1 MHFKN
6 ALAEHEPR
14 GSEYT
19 RRATLTGKDSG
30 RAVEIFSQLTMSN
43 PQFRADDNVNGTFA
57 DPTHGDREVLIDLKP
72 ALGHTP
78 ISKLSPQSLFLLIT
92 AMAALAAF
100 FLLDQRLSATAGL
113 GVLSLLGML
122 PAWRAHGRLPQTLF
136 AYCTFSLAIQNQYF
150 SVAYPF
156 SNIFVLTGMLGLFF
170 VSGRSWQELHFAPGQ
185 TRKWTRPALVL
196 GLLLAAL
203 ILAIYFQQPE
213 LVGKNP
219 TPRQWPVD
227 VLLIVALGYATFS
240 ALMEETIFRGVLLA
254 AAQQHLPAGLAIA
267 AQAFV
272 FAAAHYHAG
281 FPSQAAGAGLA
292 FVWGAAAGWITLKAG
307 SIYPAY
313 LLHFVLVL
321 ALFLVLAFV
330 P

>member
-1 MHFKN
+1 
-6 ALAEHEPR
+6 
-14 GSEYT
+14 
-19 RRATLTGKDSG
+19 
-30 RAVEIFSQLTMSN
+30 MSN
-43 PQFRADDNVNGTFA
+43 PLFRADDNVNGTFA

-72 ALGHTP
+72 APGYTL
-78 ISKLSPQSLFLLIT
+78 ISKLSPQSLFLSIA
-92 AMAALAAF
+92 AMAALVAF
-100 FLLDQRLSATAGL
+100 FLLDQRLTATAGL

-122 PAWRAHGRLPQTLF
+122 PAWRAHARLPQTLF
-136 AYCTFSLAIQNQYF
+136 AFCAFSLAIQNQYF

-170 VSGRSWQELHFAPGQ
+170 LSGRPWKELHFAPGQ
-185 TRKWTRPALVL
+185 TRKWMRPALVL

-203 ILAIYFQQPE
+203 ILAIYFQRPE
-213 LVGKNP
+213 LLGKNP

-254 AAQQHLPAGLAIA
+254 AAQQHLPTGLAIA

-272 FAAAHYHAG
+272 FATAHYHAG
-281 FPSQAAGAGLA
+281 FPSQTAGAGLA
-292 FVWGAAAGWITLKAG
+292 FVWGAAAGWVTVKAG

-313 LLHFVLVL
+313 MLHFVLVL
-321 ALFLVLAFV
+321 ALFLLLAFV